1 MGVIVLEGL
10 LVTVLVLVGLRE
22 AIMRAVPMSLKRAI
36 GVGIGLFIL
45 FIGFIDAGLIVK
57 TGGTSAENPVP
68 VQFVYPDD
76 AGPLRVLVRPARSR
90 SPCGLAR
97 SRRPC

>member
-10 LVTVLVLVGLRE
+10 LVTLLVLVGLRE
-22 AIMRAVPMSLKRAI
+22 AIMRAVPLSLKRAI

-45 FIGFIDAGLIVK
+45 FIGFIDAGIIVK

-68 VQFVYPDD
+68 VDVRLPD
-76 AGPLRVLVRPARSR
+76 R
-90 SPCGLAR
+90 
-97 SRRPC
+97 RRPTSCSGSACS